1 MKSEQR
7 KATEGV
13 ILMFL
18 YMIFISSILL
28 LFQHCNG

>member
-13 ILMFL
+13 IAMFL
-18 YMIFISSILL
+18 YMAFITSFFL
-28 LFQHCNG
+28 LFQHCN

>member
-18 YMIFISSILL
+18 YMVFITFAFL
-28 LFQHCNG
+28 LFQHCN